1 MAGKIEPTERQSAG
15 AAAGADHI
23 LQKFDER
30 WRALNDLQ
38 RTSDPVKDLHS
49 SDDKLSKA
57 FGDLLRPSPQQE
69 PATNDVLSGIGHRL
83 DNGTSERKTIY
94 DRLVTIEHQTKRR
107 GSRGFTRYLVAILIG
122 VAATLAW
129 QSYGEATKQIIAA
142 SAPKLGW
149 SPEAKQMIASAIQ
162 QLGWTK
168 PSAGPENTAPQQTV
182 APKASTAPSLD
193 PAQVQQMIQS
203 LAALRE
209 SVQQLAAGQEG
220 LAALAQTADRLA
232 AAQDQMARAIDRLQA
247 ADQEILVKIPEPPP
261 PPPIAAAPAAAGRP
275 APGGSPPSENTQN
288 TAPTSA
294 SLPVG
299 RAAPEVALRAYCGP
313 DVQRLCRGI
322 SWENGGVIK
331 CLNSHRMEV
340 SPTCDMYFNEMPVHR
355 AAQTEGHN
363 PKPVTPPSSR
373 TPVPPQ

>member
-15 AAAGADHI
+15 AAAGADRI

-57 FGDLLRPSPQQE
+57 FEDLLRPSPQQE
-69 PATNDVLSGIGHRL
+69 PATNDVLSGISHRL
-83 DNGTSERKTIY
+83 DNGTSERKAIY
-94 DRLVTIEHQTKRR
+94 DRLVAIEHQTKRR
-107 GSRGFTRYLVAILIG
+107 GSRAFTRYLVAILIG

-149 SPEAKQMIASAIQ
+149 SPEAKQMIASGIQ

-168 PSAGPENTAPQQTV
+168 PSAGPENTAPQQI

-193 PAQVQQMIQS
+193 PAQVQQMVQG

-209 SVQQLAAGQEG
+209 SVQQLVAGQES
-220 LAALAQTADRLA
+220 LAALRQTVEQITAG
-232 AAQDQMARAIDRLQA
+232 QDQMAREIDKLQA

-261 PPPIAAAPAAAGRP
+261 PPPIAAAPAVAGRP
-275 APGGSPPSENTQN
+275 APGGAPPSENTHN

-294 SLPVG
+294 SPPVG
-299 RAAPEVALRAYCGP
+299 HAVTEGALRASCGP

-322 SWENGGVIK
+322 SMENGGVIK
-331 CLNSHRMEV
+331 CLSSHRMEFP
-340 SPTCDMYFNEMPVHR
+340 PTCDAYFNEMPVHR
-355 AAQTEGHN
+355 AAQKDA
-363 PKPVTPPSSR
+363 PKATSPNR
-373 TPVPPQ
+373 